1 MLVVGAWN
9 VRTLLDR
16 AGTDRPE
23 RRTALIGKEL
33 SRYSI
38 DIAALSETR
47 FADEGQLTEAG
58 CGYTFFWIGRPADE
72 PRTAGVGFAIR
83 NSMLPKLENLPKGI
97 NERLMTLRIK
107 PKENRHLTLVSVYAP
122 TLMNEDIVK
131 EQFYKDKVIRT
142 VPANDKLL
150 VVGDFNA
157 RVGRNASNWKGVL
170 GPHGV
175 GNENQNGVLLLSK
188 CAQHQLAITGTMFR
202 HKDKYKTTWQHPR
215 SKH

>member
-1 MLVVGAWN
+1 MPQLKVAHTSGKKKENNKKRHLGERKEIRPVQEKSVLVVGAWN

-16 AGTDRPE
+16 AGNDRPE

-97 NERLMTLRIK
+97 NERLMTLRI
-107 PKENRHLTLVSVYAP
+107 
-122 TLMNEDIVK
+122 ED
-131 EQFYKDKVIRT
+131 
-142 VPANDKLL
+142 
-150 VVGDFNA
+150 
-157 RVGRNASNWKGVL
+157 
-170 GPHGV
+170 
-175 GNENQNGVLLLSK
+175 
-188 CAQHQLAITGTMFR
+188 
-202 HKDKYKTTWQHPR
+202 
-215 SKH
+215 